1 MMHRGT
7 RAAGGGR
14 AGWRWGG
21 SVGLLSTWGSICLL
35 ATTTHAAAAWTTTP
49 TDEARRSFV
58 RCCCRAGHVC
68 AFIATD
74 RPTDRPPTGEVSTEA
89 GHSAAAGTAS
99 VAAAG
104 HPTTGSSSATDGAM
118 QRDIFRLRLMVRT
131 GCCSFRMRPK
141 FVVVVLVVNFFN
153 HNFVNCKATLVVE
166 IKNQRYLINVSN
178 FWAMKLKVA
187 LCHALAFH
195 ITSASPSATI
205 TPSALAPSATLAP
218 SALCALYSTAA
229 DVVAAIAAT
238 VTS

>member
-1 MMHRGT
+1 LGFDLSSRHDHPRRRRLDDDSGRRGASLV
-7 RAAGGGR
+7 R
-14 AGWRWGG
+14 
-21 SVGLLSTWGSICLL
+21 SLLLSCW
-35 ATTTHAAAAWTTTP
+35 P
-49 TDEARRSFV
+49 RS
-58 RCCCRAGHVC
+58 RLYC
-68 AFIATD
+68 D

-141 FVVVVLVVNFFN
+141 IVVVVLVVNFFN

-178 FWAMKLKVA
+178 IWAMELKVA
-187 LCHALAFH
+187 VCHALAFH
-195 ITSASPSATI
+195 ITSASPSTTI
-205 TPSALAPSATLAP
+205 TPSALVPSATLAP

>member
-1 MMHRGT
+1 MAASVYCQLGVRSVFSPRPPTPPPLGRRLRQT
-7 RAAGGGR
+7 RRVA
-14 AGWRWGG
+14 
-21 SVGLLSTWGSICLL
+21 
-35 ATTTHAAAAWTTTP
+35 
-49 TDEARRSFV
+49 RSFV
-58 RCCCRAGHVC
+58 VVVVL
-68 AFIATD
+68 ATFAPLL

-141 FVVVVLVVNFFN
+141 IVVVVLVVNFFN

-178 FWAMKLKVA
+178 IWAMELKVA

-195 ITSASPSATI
+195 ITSASPSTTI

-229 DVVAAIAAT
+229 NVVAAIAAT